1 MSKITKDKNIILT
14 GAAINKQL
22 QQRANN
28 ATSQMY
34 PPKVGNLI
42 PGRPASHSSAKTRY
56 TTKTTFKT
64 RTSAATH
71 TTTPPGNRRKRIPR
85 TGHSVSGRQMLND
98 ASKVSRISK
107 ANIKTNR
114 QSKTDRPRC

>member
-1 MSKITKDKNIILT
+1 MCKITKDRNIIQT

-34 PPKVGNLI
+34 PLKAGNQH
-42 PGRPASHSSAKTRY
+42 RVSSAKTRY
-56 TTKTTFKT
+56 ATKTTFKT

-71 TTTPPGNRRKRIPR
+71 TTTPPGNRIKRMLN
-85 TGHSVSGRQMLND
+85 TGHSVSRKQMLND
-98 ASKVSRISK
+98 ASKV
-107 ANIKTNR
+107 
-114 QSKTDRPRC
+114 